1 MKILSLLLL
10 SICLSFC
17 ASAQTVRATISK
29 VLDETEK
36 FERRESNSDTIGN
49 PFSSLAKPD
58 LLRRYEFYV
67 SQVKVLNSI
76 PTDSLSASDKADV
89 ELIKYSFQDNI
100 NYYEYKEYLNPIMTD
115 GGFHVD
121 MVYRTS
127 TTFRSA
133 NDAKRYLNWL
143 KHIPAYVNQ
152 QIELMREGLALGISQ
167 PVAALTGFEST
178 YTMHIV
184 NDVEKS
190 VFYNAF
196 KTKPAAI
203 SESEWN
209 TLTARAKQL
218 VNDSVVYAFK
228 NLKTFFEGEY
238 FPKAR
243 KTIGVYA
250 FPNGKTYY
258 DALVKYHTT
267 TNMTADDVFEIGV
280 KEVARI
286 KSEMETVIKETGF
299 KGSFKDF
306 LNFLRTDKRFYA
318 TTPEQLLK
326 EASFIAKKIDGNLP
340 QLFGRLPRA
349 PYGIKP
355 VPDHLAPSYTAG
367 RGGLGTYWVNTYDLP
382 SRTLYTLE
390 ALTLHEAVPGHH
402 LQQALSSE
410 LTNVSPFRRRFYVN
424 AFGEGWG
431 LYCEYLGY
439 ELGLYKDPYS
449 RFGRLTYEMWRACR
463 LVVDVGMHAKGWSRE
478 KAVEFL
484 SSNSALSLH
493 EVNTEINRYIR
504 WPGQALS
511 YKIGELKILELRRRA
526 EAALKEKFDVRVF
539 HDLLLSQGSVTLS
552 ILETIVDDYIKAAVN
567 K

>member
-1 MKILSLLLL
+1 MKFLCLLILS
-10 SICLSFC
+10 SFLTLC
-17 ASAQTVRATISK
+17 TGAQVRTTINK
-29 VLDETEK
+29 VLDDIDA
-36 FERRESNSDTIGN
+36 FERNRFRSDTVGN
-49 PFSSLAKPD
+49 AFASLDKAD
-58 LLRRYEFYV
+58 LLRSYQFYAA
-67 SQVKVLNSI
+67 QLKTLDAI
-76 PTDSLSASDKADV
+76 PADSLSATDKIDV
-89 ELIKYSFQDNI
+89 ELIKYSLQDNI

-133 NDAKRYLNWL
+133 TDAKRYLNWL
-143 KHIPAYVNQ
+143 RNIPAYVDQ
-152 QIELMREGLALGISQ
+152 QIGLMREGLSLGISQ

-184 NDVEKS
+184 DDAEKS
-190 VFYNAF
+190 IFYTAF
-196 KTKPAAI
+196 KTKPNAV
-203 SESEWN
+203 SETEWN
-209 TLTARAKQL
+209 SLTARAKQL
-218 VNDSVVYAFK
+218 VADSVVYAFR
-228 NLKTFFEGEY
+228 NLKKFFETEY

-250 FPNGKTYY
+250 FPNGKAYY

-267 TNMTADDVFEIGV
+267 TNMTADEVFEIGM

-340 QLFGRLPRA
+340 QLFGKLPRA

-402 LQQALSSE
+402 LQQALSRE
-410 LTNVSPFRRRFYVN
+410 LTNVSAFRRGFYVN

-511 YKIGELKILELRRRA
+511 YKIGELKIIELRKRA
-526 EAALKEKFDVRVF
+526 EAALKEKFDVRAF

-552 ILETIVDDYIKAAVN
+552 ILETIVDDYIKKVAVN